1 MTIKGLLSGSLGQ
14 YKEAITWIDKAL
26 AIDKNNVYALVNKG
40 WALSN
45 LDQYKETITWIDEAL
60 ALDKNNVYLL
70 NVKGTALFKFERYD
84 EAIEYFDKALQIK
97 PNFIDGWNSK
107 GECLNGFQRYKEAI
121 DCFDK
126 VLYISNDN
134 VKLLNKALAFYNLK
148 KYNKSVECYD
158 KALDID
164 RDISQS
170 LIGKGIILYEQEN
183 YSESIRFFQK
193 VISNPN
199 SYFESETIVINKAYL
214 SRGQCE
220 YQLYNYSAA
229 LIDFDKI
236 DDERFLAQKSVNK
249 GLCYFRLGLFE
260 EAEKELRN
268 AITYDSKLVEA
279 YYNLAVIYTQ
289 ENKYQ
294 KAITLLETCIKIN
307 RKSSIARDA
316 LKRLRI
322 SEQSDWYDWWFG
334 VGRIKKVLGIVLIV
348 SIFSLI
354 ILIAYPSFTQLSN
367 SYLNNNLGNISNIP
381 NSIGNATT
389 IPTITIPT
397 IPNSIGNATT
407 IPTITN
413 TENWTNANATPL
425 IIIIIFLGVI
435 LILPSLK
442 TVKLGQ
448 IELDTKPI
456 DPKNIELEPTLIS
469 MSSIIAPFSILQKL
483 EMIQY

>member
-1 MTIKGLLSGSLGQ
+1 MFLFNIMLSS
-14 YKEAITWIDKAL
+14 
-26 AIDKNNVYALVNKG
+26 NKG
-40 WALSN
+40 NNYSETVYNETTKGNFFLDKSEYHKAIKHYDRALTIDESYVNAWNGKGAALSK
-45 LDQYKETITWIDEAL
+45 L
-60 ALDKNNVYLL
+60 
-70 NVKGTALFKFERYD
+70 ERYD
-84 EAIEYFDKALQIK
+84 EALEYF
-97 PNFIDGWNSK
+97 N
-107 GECLNGFQRYKEAI
+107 
-121 DCFDK
+121 K

-134 VKLLNKALAFYNLK
+134 IKALLSKALVLYNLK
-148 KYNKSVECYD
+148 KYNESLEYYD
-158 KALDID
+158 KALNID
-164 RDISQS
+164 RNISES
-170 LIGKGIILYEQEN
+170 LIGKGIMLYEQEE
-183 YSESIRFFQK
+183 YSKSIIFFQK

-214 SRGQCE
+214 SKGQCE
-220 YQLYNYSAA
+220 YQLYNYSTA
-229 LIDFDKI
+229 LSDFDKI

-260 EAEKELRN
+260 EAEKELRD
-268 AITYDSKLVEA
+268 AITYDSKLEEA

-307 RKSSIARDA
+307 RKSSIARNA

-354 ILIAYPSFTQLSN
+354 ILIAYPSFIQLSN

-389 IPTITIPT
+389 IPTIP
-397 IPNSIGNATT
+397 

-425 IIIIIFLGVI
+425 IIIMIFLGVI
-435 LILPSLK
+435 LLLPSLK

-448 IELDTKPI
+448 IELDTKSI

-469 MSSIIAPFSILQKL
+469 MGSLIAPFSILQK
-483 EMIQY
+483 